1 MLLRKK
7 KERKKI
13 QIDAPANDGSH
24 ESRWDLEFHWDHPVG
39 IVGPIIECEI
49 Q

>member
-1 MLLRKK
+1 MHLS
-7 KERKKI
+7 RKKI
-13 QIDAPANDGSH
+13 RKKTQIAAPANDGSH
-24 ESRWDLEFHWDHPVG
+24 ESRWDPEFHWDHPVG